1 MSVRADPRPVPLPS
15 LTETD
20 HGVAAIPEAGA
31 HARLTIRAAGGVVWR
46 LDDAA
51 GAIQVALIH
60 RPRYDDWSLPKGK
73 VDAGESN
80 LDAALREILEETG
93 LRVAVGPYLGE
104 TRYKKAAEF
113 GDRSKRVHWWAM
125 HVEGGSFRPTPE
137 VDQLEWLDPGAAR
150 KRLTKDSDRRVLRRF
165 ARLQRRARRS
175 GQDGR
180 TGVIV
185 IHSHEAPAVR
195 RSEEP
200 A

>member
-1 MSVRADPRPVPLPS
+1 MSVQADPRPVPLQLPP
-15 LTETD
+15 ETD
-20 HGVAAIPEAGA
+20 HGVAAVPEAGA

-51 GAIQVALIH
+51 GAMQIALIH
-60 RPRYDDWSLPKGK
+60 RPKYDDWSLPKGK

-104 TRYKKAAEF
+104 TRYKKAAEA
-113 GDRSKRVHWWAM
+113 GDRPKRVHWWAM
-125 HVEGGSFRPTPE
+125 HLEGGAFRPTPE
-137 VDQLEWLDPGAAR
+137 VDRLEWLDPAEAR
-150 KRLTKDSDRRVLRRF
+150 KRLTKDSDRRVLRRLT
-165 ARLQRRARRS
+165 RLQRRARKS

-180 TGVIV
+180 PGVIV
-185 IHSHEAPAVR
+185 IHSHRAPAIR

>member
-20 HGVAAIPEAGA
+20 HAVAAIPEAGA
-31 HARLTIRAAGGVVWR
+31 HARLVIRAAGGVVWR

-125 HVEGGSFRPTPE
+125 HVEGGAFRPTPE

-165 ARLQRRARRS
+165 APLQRRARRS